1 MAQGIGD
8 TEIYVLE
15 KSKVYTRIRA
25 KQMANAGKVR
35 EFPYRRKEN
44 NKYSVLWLKYAI
56 QKPCIRNL
64 IPSAIV
70 LGVGV

>member
-35 EFPYRRKEN
+35 EFPLSKEG
-44 NKYSVLWLKYAI
+44 K
-56 QKPCIRNL
+56 Q
-64 IPSAIV
+64 
-70 LGVGV
+70 